1 MLCVPRKNNTFPLF
15 YSIQVLLSA
24 VFWACRTKIMEML
37 CAQLLFKMKQKKRK
51 IEEQLK
57 PALSLEELREWAK
70 GKLAPYKV
78 LQHGQLCLFLFS
90 SLLSIT

>member
-1 MLCVPRKNNTFPLF
+1 MGLPDKD
-15 YSIQVLLSA
+15 YGDA
-24 VFWACRTKIMEML
+24 V
-37 CAQLLFKMKQKKRK
+37 CAIIVQDEAEKRK